1 MIAATADVALR
12 ASSGFGQD
20 VATGLAAAGNSVT
33 VGGDWGL
40 AVQILQFG
48 FIGVVLLCILLRK
61 FLVPEWVLKDAETR
75 HDKEIAAKDVEI
87 KELKESNS
95 ALRTLTEQQI
105 IPALVRANQLSAD
118 YAADLA
124 AERRRRHG
132 TED

>member
-20 VATGLAAAGNSVT
+20 VATGLAAAGNSIN
-33 VGGDWGL
+33 VGGDWGFV
-40 AVQILQFG
+40 VQIVQFG
-48 FIGVVLLCILLRK
+48 VIGLMLVMLLLRK
-61 FLVPEWVLKDAETR
+61 YVVPEWVLKQAEER
-75 HDKEIAAKDVEI
+75 HDKEIAAKDIEI

>member
-1 MIAATADVALR
+1 MTATTAL
-12 ASSGFGQD
+12 
-20 VATGLAAAGNSVT
+20 LAASGTPVT
-33 VGGDWGL
+33 IGGDWGFI
-40 AVQILQFG
+40 VQLVQFG
-48 FIGVVLLCILLRK
+48 IIGVILVLVLIRK
-61 FLVPEWVLKDAETR
+61 FLVPEWTLKDAETR
-75 HDKEIAAKDVEI
+75 HVTEIAAKDAEI
-87 KELKESNS
+87 KELKESNT

>member
-1 MIAATADVALR
+1 MTATHNGLTLVAVHV
-12 ASSGFGQD
+12 ASGG
-20 VATGLAAAGNSVT
+20 TPVT
-33 VGGDWGL
+33 VGGDWGF
-40 AVQILQFG
+40 AVQIIQFG
-48 FIGVVLLCILLRK
+48 VIGLMLIMLLLRK
-61 FLVPEWVLKDAETR
+61 FVVPEWTLRDAEAR

-124 AERRRRHG
+124 AERRRRHA
-132 TED
+132 DQD